1 MRWVY
6 QNPAREGERLTEGRR
21 NCRELQQ
28 TDLVEFM
35 RQLKDLEKAQAARR
49 AAPTG
54 PNQPSSGESGSGSST
69 SSTAPD
75 PGSARI
81 QALIAELR
89 ARLKPFSANP

>member
-6 QNPAREGERLTEGRR
+6 QNPAREGEKLTEGRR

-49 AAPTG
+49 AAPSTPTSTDGTAPTTTG
-54 PNQPSSGESGSGSST
+54 IGS
-69 SSTAPD
+69 APD
-75 PGSARI
+75 PGSAKI
-81 QALIAELR
+81 QLLIAELR